1 MLKKVRIFD
10 MQVGMYV
17 VDTGLSWLDHPYL
30 YCTEGP
36 IESEEQIK
44 AIRADGYAEAFIE
57 TDKDSLHR
65 NTQRVYD
72 KDDVERALSNALRD
86 GFNLCKN
93 NKNTALAD
101 EFPVAVEIHA
111 KAMASLATVMREVS
125 EGKKLDVS
133 ACLESSEEI
142 AASVSR
148 NRDALIGLSILH
160 DPGTYLIRHG
170 ASVSILAS
178 SFGNYLGLSRPQVVE
193 LAIAGLLHDL
203 GKAKLPTELLEK
215 PGKLTQEEHQEMT
228 LHPAHG
234 AALLST
240 VMPDAGNIHRAVAE
254 HHERQDGSGYPRGL
268 RGSEQSLY
276 GRILAIADVFGAIT
290 QARPYR
296 GRLLPDKAMSTIYSQ
311 RKKDFDPGLLERF
324 IKCLGVYPAGS
335 LVRLTSGECAVVSQ
349 SNPATP
355 LRPKV
360 GIIFDQEMTPIHPV
374 QMDLSGREGPA
385 PAKSMDVQ
393 EIVDHRLHSIRM
405 QDFFLL

>member
-30 YCTEGP
+30 YCAEGP
-36 IESEEQIK
+36 IESDEQIK
-44 AIRADGYAEAFIE
+44 AIRADGFAEAFIE
-57 TDKDSLHR
+57 TDKDSLR
-65 NTQRVYD
+65 RDAQRVYG
-72 KDDVERALSNALRD
+72 KDDVELALSNALRD

-93 NKNTALAD
+93 NKNVLLSD
-101 EFPVAVEIHA
+101 ELPVALEIHA
-111 KAMASLATVMREVS
+111 KAMASLATAMREVA
-125 EGKKLDVS
+125 EGKALDLS
-133 ACLESSEEI
+133 ACLESAGEI

-148 NRDALIGLSILH
+148 NRDALVGLSILH
-160 DPGTYLIRHG
+160 DPGAYLIRHG
-170 ASVSILAS
+170 VSVSVLAS
-178 SFGNYLGLSRPQVVE
+178 SFGDYLGLSRQQVIE

-203 GKAKLPTELLEK
+203 GKALLPVELLEK
-215 PGKLTQEEHQEMT
+215 TGKLTPEEYQEMA

-234 AALLST
+234 AALIATGL
-240 VMPDAGNIHRAVAE
+240 PEAGNIHRGVAE
-254 HHERQDGSGYPRGL
+254 HHERQDGSGYPRSL

-276 GRILAIADVFGAIT
+276 GRILAITDVFGAIT
-290 QARPYR
+290 QVRPYR
-296 GRLLPDKAMSTIYSQ
+296 GRILPDKAMSTIYSQ

-335 LVRLTSGECAVVSQ
+335 LVRLTSGESAVVNQ

-360 GIIFDQEMTPIHPV
+360 SIIYDQEMIPIHPV

-385 PAKSMDVQ
+385 PAKAMDVQ
-393 EIVDHRLHSIRM
+393 EIVDHRLHGIRM
-405 QDFFLL
+405 HDFLLL